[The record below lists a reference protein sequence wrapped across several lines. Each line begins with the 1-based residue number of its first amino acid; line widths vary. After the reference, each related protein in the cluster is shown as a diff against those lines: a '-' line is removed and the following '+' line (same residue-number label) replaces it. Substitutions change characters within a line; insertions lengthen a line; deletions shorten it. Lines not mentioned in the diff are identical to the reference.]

1 MSKVLIIDDE
11 VHIAEGIKLN
21 LELNGHK
28 VHIKENGFLGV
39 NEWKSWRPDIIVLDL
54 MMPIMD
60 GYTTLQKIREE
71 DKKIPILVLSAKD
84 AIKDKVKCLSIGVDD
99 YLSKPFSLEEFLLR
113 IDRLLLR
120 ASWGQ
125 EGDLKPK
132 NIPDE
137 IVFGNNRVDFK
148 TKKGFI
154 NGDEVNLT
162 LQELN
167 LLQVFAQNIGLPLSR
182 SELLEQGWGYSQDTS
197 TRTVDNFI
205 VRFRK
210 YFEKNPKKPIHFKSV
225 RSIGYVFNKN

>member
-11 VHIAEGIKLN
+11 IHIAEGIKLN
-21 LELNGHK
+21 LELSGHE
-28 VHIKENGFLGV
+28 VHIKENGLLGV
-39 NEWKSWRPDIIVLDL
+39 KEWKQWNPDIIILDL

-60 GYTTLQKIREE
+60 GYMTLEKIREE

-84 AIKDKVKCLSIGVDD
+84 AVKDKVKCLSRGVDD

-120 ASWGQ
+120 SSWGL
-125 EGDLKPK
+125 EEASVVR

-137 IVFGNNRVDFK
+137 IIFGKNRVNFK
-148 TKKGFI
+148 LNKAFK
-154 NGDEVNLT
+154 NDEEINLT
-162 LQELN
+162 LQEIN
-167 LLQVFAQNIGLPLSR
+167 LLEVFVQNIGLPLSR
-182 SELLEQGWGYSQDTS
+182 SELLQQGWGYSQETS

-210 YFEKNPKKPIHFKSV
+210 YFEEDPKNPVYFKSV
-225 RSIGYVFNKN
+225 RSIGYVFNLK